1 MVAVFDD
8 PRDHR
13 VQMLYEVFIEL
24 PTSKAISL
32 ANNHND
38 FIFDN

>member
-13 VQMLYEVFIEL
+13 AKMLYEVFIEL
-24 PTSKAISL
+24 PTSKVISL
-32 ANNHND
+32 ANNHIH

>member
-1 MVAVFDD
+1 MVSVFDD

-24 PTSKAISL
+24 PTSKVISF
-32 ANNHND
+32 ANNNND
-38 FIFDN
+38 FMFVN